1 MEDIEQ
7 ELRVLEHRID
17 ELITLCNRL
26 KEENRILR
34 NKEQTLRTERV
45 RLVERNEIAT
55 RRVESI
61 LSRLKSMDQPVQP

>member
-34 NKEQTLRTERV
+34 KKEQTLRTERV

>member
-7 ELRVLEHRID
+7 QLRGLEHRID

-45 RLVERNEIAT
+45 RLMERNEIAT

-61 LSRLKSMDQPVQP
+61 LSRLKSMDQSVQS

>member
-26 KEENRILR
+26 KEENRILHI
-34 NKEQTLRTERV
+34 KEQSLRTERV

-61 LSRLKSMDQPVQP
+61 LSRLKSMDQSVQP